1 MHSFEALTPKSQAAR
16 LRNFVRDVLTSYPVL
31 PEGLRIRTVA
41 RSFNTVLR
49 VRSSDGFDGALR
61 LGPQERIHAQGTE
74 EVEIAWM
81 RSLAADGVASPPQ
94 VIAARDGRV
103 VVHHQRVDVPGTR
116 VCVLFDW
123 VPGRPLREAMSAPR
137 AEELG
142 CMAALLHEY
151 AAATRPAHVPP
162 VLVAD
167 RVLYWLTPNLL
178 LLAPGASMLAEAL
191 ERATSVLTSLWADPP
206 NAPHIVH
213 GDLTPSNVI
222 VHQGRLRPI
231 DFQDLVWGLDIWDLS
246 ISIASLQRFDQTGS
260 LRERFHQGYAAV
272 REWPDVSSDVMTALI
287 AARRLHQLNLTLNLD
302 RPDAGL
308 AVERM
313 TRSIAEWMKDER

>member
-16 LRNFVRDVLTSYPVL
+16 LRHFVRDVLASYPVL
-31 PEGLRIRTVA
+31 PEGLRIRRVA

-49 VRSSDGFDGALR
+49 VKSSDGFDGALR

-81 RSLAADGVASPPQ
+81 RSLAADGVASPPR
-94 VIAARDGRV
+94 VIATRDGRV
-103 VVHHQRVDVPGTR
+103 VVHHQRADVPGSR

-142 CMAALLHEY
+142 CLAALLHEY
-151 AAATRPAHVPP
+151 ASATRPVHVPP

-178 LLAPGASMLAEAL
+178 SLAPEASMLAEAL
-191 ERATSVLTSLWADPP
+191 ERATSVLKSLWADPP

-213 GDLTPSNVI
+213 GDLTPSNVL
-222 VHQGRLRPI
+222 VHKGRLRPI

-246 ISIASLQRFDQTGS
+246 ISIASLQRFDQSGS
-260 LRERFHQGYAAV
+260 LRERFRQGYAAV
-272 REWPDVSSDVMTALI
+272 RGWPDVSSDVMTALI
-287 AARRLHQLNLTLNLD
+287 AARRLHQLNLTLSLD

-313 TRSIAEWMKDER
+313 TRSIAEWMKGER